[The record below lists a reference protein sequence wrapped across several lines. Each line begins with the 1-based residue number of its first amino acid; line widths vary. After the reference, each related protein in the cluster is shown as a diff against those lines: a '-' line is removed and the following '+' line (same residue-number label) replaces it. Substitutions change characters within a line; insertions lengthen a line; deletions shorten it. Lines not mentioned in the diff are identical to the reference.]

1 MKLSKE
7 TNSKDKKCFTLKLL
21 SNQTNSNLQNMR
33 KKDYKFN

>member
-7 TNSKDKKCFTLKLL
+7 INSKNKKMFHFKTL
-21 SNQTNSNLQNMR
+21 SNQTKLNLQNMR